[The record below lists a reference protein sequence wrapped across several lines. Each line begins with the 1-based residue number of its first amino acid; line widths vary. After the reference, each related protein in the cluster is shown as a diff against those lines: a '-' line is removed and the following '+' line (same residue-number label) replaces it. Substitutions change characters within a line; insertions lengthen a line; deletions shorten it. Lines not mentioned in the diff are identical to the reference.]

1 MLSTRRGRLLIA
13 EHDVPALTR
22 MSLDGRFGRE
32 LPLRS
37 HPDAMT
43 FGPDGN
49 VWYVAGD
56 EGKVGRVS
64 RH

>member
-1 MLSTRRGRLLIA
+1 
-13 EHDVPALTR
+13 

-43 FGPDGN
+43 IGPDSDL
-49 VWYVAGD
+49 WYVAGD